1 MRKQSKEHALRS
13 ILMRAADRT
22 DEDSLLWVAVVAQ
35 TLIEASFDFRV
46 QFLGKSDAAKSR
58 RREAKLQKAAA
69 RLHMQRDGFAKD
81 CEMAGL
87 DVDYVFEHFCKMEAA
102 A

>member
-1 MRKQSKEHALRS
+1 MDK
-13 ILMRAADRT
+13 
-22 DEDSLLWVAVVAQ
+22 
-35 TLIEASFDFRV
+35 
-46 QFLGKSDAAKSR
+46 KS
-58 RREAKLQKAAA
+58 A
-69 RLHMQRDGFAKD
+69 RLHIANAGFAKD